1 MKNKRFIK
9 LLKGDIYFQF
19 KYGFYF
25 LYIFFTILYLILLIL
40 LPQEW
45 RKIAGSIIIYS
56 DPAALGLFFMGAIV
70 LLEKSQRILNALAI
84 SPVLVTEYILSKVL
98 SICLISVIVSF
109 ILGLSAGLSN
119 IALVLITTA
128 LSSMLF
134 TLLGLIIGTKIKSL
148 NQYIIASIPLE
159 IICFLPP
166 IIYLFRPFQIL
177 NWFVLSKP
185 IVFIYGNY
193 ALSFYD
199 VVSLTGILV
208 LLFLYTHRTITNS
221 WRMLG
226 GTYESS

>member
-1 MKNKRFIK
+1 MRFTK

-45 RKIAGSIIIYS
+45 REMAGSIIIYS

-70 LLEKSQRILNALAI
+70 LLEKSQRILNALAV

-98 SICLISVIVSF
+98 SICLISVLVSL

-119 IALVLITTA
+119 IALILITTA

-134 TLLGLIIGTKIKSL
+134 TLMGLNIGTRIKSL
-148 NQYIIASIPLE
+148 NQYIIASIPMEL
-159 IICFLPP
+159 ICFIPP

-185 IVFIYGNY
+185 MVIIYGNY
-193 ALSFYD
+193 KLTAYDIVSF
-199 VVSLTGILV
+199 LLILV
-208 LLFLYTHRTITNS
+208 TVFFYTHRTITKS
-221 WRMLG
+221 WRRLG
-226 GTYESS
+226 GTYEGN